1 MKKTTLTFA
10 LMLLATLSFAHANVT
25 SEAVKARMTLMTD
38 FKAPLTLISRM
49 ARGSLDFDA
58 EEAAEAKGVLL
69 ALAQDV
75 PAKFSENVTEAASGA
90 APEIWTNWDD
100 FLAKSEAF
108 TAAVQSLDTSS
119 PDGLGAGLGAIG
131 AGCKSC
137 HRVYRIK

>member
-1 MKKTTLTFA
+1 MKKVFLTLA
-10 LMLLATLSFAHANVT
+10 LAFLATLSFAHANVT

-38 FKAPLTLISRM
+38 LKAPLALISRM

-58 EEAAEAKGVLL
+58 EEAAEAKLVLL

-75 PAKFSENVTEAASGA
+75 PEKFTENVTETASGA

-108 TAAVQSLDTSS
+108 TAAVQSLDTGS
-119 PDGLGAGLGAIG
+119 PDGLGAGLAAIG

-137 HRVYRIK
+137 HRMYRTK